1 MPPAARRGN
10 KTARGRIHTR
20 QKTIQGGGRSRV
32 GAARRAPLGGGER
45 QRNGTRVRASTAAAA
60 RPGSGHGG
68 EAWRD
73 GCERRHP
80 LPIPRLP
87 PPPRAPGGAR
97 GGGGSGSWAEWGGVP
112 PRRVAAP
119 VERHV
124 HRGASR
130 AGGRRR
136 LSSRRGARRRRGDR
150 VTRLCCL
157 PPPSLLPPPHPPQ
170 RPTLTTCTGYAEHSP
185 PHARQPR
192 PAAVARLLPHA
203 KPSGPTRRLH
213 RHSPSRN
220 KRPPTRRGRAPP
232 PTQRA
237 RRPPPV
243 PVRPCHGRKR
253 QARGGGGL
261 WIGQQGG
268 GARATTSG
276 GGGRGGSVG
285 RDRCHTRGSRASRD
299 TYSSRGGGR
308 RHRLGGGYRRARRR
322 RQYRIVGNI
331 PLTSIAADALAG
343 TRVRRPRRPLPS
355 PPSHPLP
362 C

>member
-157 PPPSLLPPPHPPQ
+157 PPPSLPPPPHPPQ
-170 RPTLTTCTGYAEHSP
+170 RPTLTTCTRYAAHSP

-253 QARGGGGL
+253 QARGGGGCGL
-261 WIGQQGG
+261 GDKG
-268 GARATTSG
+268 GARVPPPVA
-276 GGGRGGSVG
+276 V
-285 RDRCHTRGSRASRD
+285 
-299 TYSSRGGGR
+299 
-308 RHRLGGGYRRARRR
+308 
-322 RQYRIVGNI
+322 
-331 PLTSIAADALAG
+331 AAVAG
-343 TRVRRPRRPLPS
+343 V
-355 PPSHPLP
+355 
-362 C
+362 